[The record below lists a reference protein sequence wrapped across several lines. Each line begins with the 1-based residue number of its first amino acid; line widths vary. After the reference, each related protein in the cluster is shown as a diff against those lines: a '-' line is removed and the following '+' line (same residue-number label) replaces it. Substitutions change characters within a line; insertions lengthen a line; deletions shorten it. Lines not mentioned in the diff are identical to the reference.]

1 MAFLLSLSATFYI
14 LHNISAFF
22 LLDMCCKSIALFPLL
37 YIPFDTEILLTVFIL
52 SLISYIQALLL
63 QQRPKRNSVRLVI
76 SLLTKHGLFREDIT
90 SPGCKGEVLS

>member
-37 YIPFDTEILLTVFIL
+37 YIPFDTEILLTVFIIHTYTQKT
-52 SLISYIQALLL
+52 SAYVFSCDFY
-63 QQRPKRNSVRLVI
+63 
-76 SLLTKHGLFREDIT
+76 GLGSNI
-90 SPGCKGEVLS
+90 